1 MTQSADLKRA
11 DSTSEPL
18 APGRALRLQAYG
30 GPEFLTVDR
39 VSAPEPGPG
48 KVLVQV
54 KAAGVN
60 GLDWKIREGYVRN
73 TFKLALPATLGIEM
87 AGGVLRTGPGVK
99 DLKPGDRVMAA
110 LGGCGAY
117 ADHLV
122 IDAEKLVLTPAAL
135 SDVEAAAIPVAA
147 MTAWHVLQA
156 ADFDLAGR
164 RMLIHGAAGGVGG
177 FAVQFAKA
185 AGAIVYATAS
195 TRSLPHVRA
204 LGADEVIDYKQQNFE
219 LLARDIDLVVD
230 LVGGEVVDRSWA
242 LLSPDGLLVSIAA
255 PDVVSRAP
263 QGRRGVFL
271 SNKPDTARLAAI
283 AQQVA
288 AGALQ
293 STIAEVVGFDDLPFA
308 IERNRTGH
316 APGKIVADLTR

>member
-30 GPEFLTVDR
+30 GPESLTVDR

-73 TFKLALPATLGIEM
+73 IFKLALPATLGIEM
-87 AGGVLRTGPGVK
+87 AGVVLRTGPGVK

-110 LGGCGAY
+110 LGGCGTY

-156 ADFDLAGR
+156 ADFDLSGR
-164 RMLIHGAAGGVGG
+164 RVLIHGAAGGVGG

-185 AGAIVYATAS
+185 AGATVYATAS
-195 TRSLPHVRA
+195 TMSLPHVLA
-204 LGADEVIDYKQQNFE
+204 LGADEVIDYRQQNFE
-219 LLARDIDLVVD
+219 LLARDIDFVVD

-255 PDVVSRAP
+255 TDLESRTP
-263 QGRRGVFL
+263 PGRRGVFL

-283 AQQVA
+283 VQQVA
-288 AGALQ
+288 AGTLT
-293 STIAEVVGFDDLPFA
+293 STIGDVVGFDDLASA

>member
-1 MTQSADLKRA
+1 MTQSADFKRG
-11 DSTSEPL
+11 DFTSAPL
-18 APGRALRLQAYG
+18 ADGRALRLQAYG
-30 GPEFLTVDR
+30 GPEALTVDR
-39 VSAPEPGPG
+39 VTAPEPGPG

-60 GLDWKIREGYVRN
+60 GLDWKIREGYLRN
-73 TFKLALPATLGIEM
+73 IFMLELPATLGIEM
-87 AGGVLRTGPGVK
+87 AGVVLRTGPGVEG
-99 DLKPGDRVMAA
+99 LKPGDRVMAA

-122 IDAEKLVLTPAAL
+122 IDAEKLVATPATL
-135 SDVEAAAIPVAA
+135 SDIEAAAIPVAA

-156 ADFDLAGR
+156 ADFGLSGR
-164 RMLIHGAAGGVGG
+164 RVLIHGAAGGVGG

-185 AGAIVYATAS
+185 AGASVYATAS
-195 TRSLPHVRA
+195 TKSLQHVRA
-204 LGADEVIDYKQQNFE
+204 LGADEVIDYKQQTFE
-219 LLARDIDLVVD
+219 RLLSDIDLVVD
-230 LVGGEVVDRSWA
+230 LVGGDIIDRSWS
-242 LLSPDGLLVSIAA
+242 LLSPDGLLVSIAT

-263 QGRRGVFL
+263 QGRRGIFV

-288 AGALQ
+288 AGTLQ
-293 STIAEVVGFDDLPFA
+293 STVAEVVGFDDLPAA

>member
-1 MTQSADLKRA
+1 MTQSADFKRA
-11 DSTSEPL
+11 DSNSEPL

-30 GPEFLTVDR
+30 GPESLKVDR
-39 VSAPEPGPG
+39 VPEPEPGPG

-73 TFKLALPATLGIEM
+73 IFKLALPATLGIEM
-87 AGGVLRTGPGVK
+87 AGVALRTGPGVEG
-99 DLKPGDRVMAA
+99 LKPGDRVMAA

-117 ADHLV
+117 ADHLI
-122 IDAEKLVLTPAAL
+122 IDAEKLVPTPSAL
-135 SDVEAAAIPVAA
+135 SDVAAAAIPIAA
-147 MTAWHVLQA
+147 MTAWHVVQA
-156 ADFDLAGR
+156 ADFDLTGR
-164 RMLIHGAAGGVGG
+164 RVLIHGAAGGVGG

-185 AGAIVYATAS
+185 AGATVYATAS

-204 LGADEVIDYKQQNFE
+204 LGADEVIDYQHQKFE
-219 LLARDIDLVVD
+219 LLASDIDLIVD
-230 LVGGEVVDRSWA
+230 LVGGEVIDRSWT
-242 LLSPDGLLVSIAA
+242 LLSPGGLLVSIAA

-271 SNKPDTARLAAI
+271 SNRPDTARLAAI

-293 STIAEVVGFDDLPFA
+293 STIAEVAGFDDLPSA